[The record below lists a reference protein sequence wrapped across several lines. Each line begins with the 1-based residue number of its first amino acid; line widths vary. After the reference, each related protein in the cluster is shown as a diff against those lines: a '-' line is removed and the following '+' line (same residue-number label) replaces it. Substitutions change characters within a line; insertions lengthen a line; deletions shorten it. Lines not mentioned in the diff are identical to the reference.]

1 VRACRRGWAVHRRRD
16 HTGFQ
21 GAWPV
26 EDGGNAH
33 TAFVKASLAAPQVA
47 VVCRQGTLFHPA
59 FGPFLSRVGAAGKD
73 GAAGATVVAG
83 EDDQGVFAQASLVE
97 GGEDVK

>member
-1 VRACRRGWAVHRRRD
+1 
-16 HTGFQ
+16 
-21 GAWPV
+21 
-26 EDGGNAH
+26 
-33 TAFVKASLAAPQVA
+33 
-47 VVCRQGTLFHPA
+47 
-59 FGPFLSRVGAAGKD
+59 VGAAGKD